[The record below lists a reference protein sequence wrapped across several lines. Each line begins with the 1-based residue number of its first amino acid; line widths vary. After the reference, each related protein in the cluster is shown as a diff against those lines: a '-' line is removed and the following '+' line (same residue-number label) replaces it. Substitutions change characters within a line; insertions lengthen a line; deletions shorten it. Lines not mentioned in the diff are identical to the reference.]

1 MSSKINLQ
9 TCEYACKSSIFQDN
23 QLIYT
28 KCKIGEMKY
37 GKYSTAKEAEQAG
50 AEGISPQTARELV
63 RGIARDTHCTEW
75 ESL

>member
-1 MSSKINLQ
+1 
-9 TCEYACKSSIFQDN
+9 
-23 QLIYT
+23 
-28 KCKIGEMKY
+28 MKY
-37 GKYSTAKEAEQAG
+37 DKYSTAKEAEQAG